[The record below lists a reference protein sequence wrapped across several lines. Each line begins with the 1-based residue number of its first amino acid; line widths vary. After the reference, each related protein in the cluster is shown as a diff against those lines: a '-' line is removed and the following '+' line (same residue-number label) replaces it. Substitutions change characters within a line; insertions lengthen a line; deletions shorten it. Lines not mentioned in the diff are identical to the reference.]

1 MEVSRAHTRGAP
13 SFHASAHA
21 RRPAP
26 ARRAPPPLRLPLP
39 VALPYEATLLVLL
52 AGALGDDARVRG
64 THPHHLLPARSVK
77 ARAARGL
84 ERRGGFTTVR

>member
-1 MEVSRAHTRGAP
+1 MRRG
-13 SFHASAHA
+13 SV
-21 RRPAP
+21 RRGGE
-26 ARRAPPPLRLPLP
+26 PPPLLLPLP